1 MRDIVIINGVG
12 GVGKDSFVSR
22 FYDVSGIPTCNIS
35 TIQEAER
42 ILFAL
47 EGVLNLKQEREL
59 KTDLYRSVLHDI
71 KNMLVKYG
79 DRPFKQTAKRIQE
92 LRDLFPGNV
101 IFVHCREGAEISKL
115 VDYYGEQCI
124 TVLVERKVPV
134 ANNPADRM
142 LDKYFGYNMI
152 IEEFDLNKMDEYSEK
167 LKGLIYGPDKSGVDN
182 TSGPESSIAGSRKAI

>member
-1 MRDIVIINGVG
+1 MKNKIIINGVG

-47 EGVLNLKQEREL
+47 EPILSLKQEREL
-59 KTDLYRSVLHDI
+59 KTDLYRSLLYDT
-71 KNMLVKYG
+71 KALLVKYG
-79 DRPFKQTAKRIQE
+79 DRPYRQTVKRVHE
-92 LRDLFPGNV
+92 LENLFPGNA
-101 IFVHCREGAEISKL
+101 IFIHCREGAEISKL

-124 TVLVERKVPV
+124 TVLVERNVPV

-152 IEEFDLNKMDEYSEK
+152 IEEFDLDKMDIYAEK
-167 LKGLIYGPDKSGVDN
+167 LKGLIYGPDKSGIDN
-182 TSGPESSIAGSRKAI
+182 ATELKSSIAGSRKAV